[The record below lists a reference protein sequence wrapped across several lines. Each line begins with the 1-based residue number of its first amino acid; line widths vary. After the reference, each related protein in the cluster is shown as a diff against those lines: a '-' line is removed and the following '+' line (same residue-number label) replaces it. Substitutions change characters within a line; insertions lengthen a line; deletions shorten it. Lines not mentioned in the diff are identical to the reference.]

1 MKIAVISE
9 WFSAGVGYAE
19 NFFPKAL
26 GRLGHDVH
34 LLTSDLQ
41 IYATSPDYDKV
52 YRARLGDR
60 KVSQGVWLED
70 GFTLHRLE
78 GRVGR
83 LGIRIPQLGD
93 ELARLSPD
101 VVYCFEIACPTTVA
115 AAALRGR
122 LGYTMFCESRL
133 HSSIRRPLA
142 GLIADAAWRLKVR
155 CLGVQT
161 VIDNVDTFY
170 PIAPDVLRNIT
181 RYLGVPK
188 ERCRLSSLAVETDMF
203 FPSNDLDER
212 LKLRTRLG
220 LRATDL
226 ACIYTGRLT
235 PEKGPL
241 VMAEAVHALQ
251 SRGFDRVRGVFVG
264 EGDGDYVAKIAACGG
279 CVVHPFVAPAE
290 LASFYRSADIGV
302 WPLQESTSQLDAMA
316 CGLPLVV
323 NDAVE
328 DPIRLGDVGLTFR
341 KNDVE
346 HLASRILKLDDPD
359 VRAAMGVRAAARI
372 AQTYSWDALARRRTE
387 DFARTM
393 AG

>member
-1 MKIAVISE
+1 MRIAVISD

-34 LLTSDLQ
+34 LLTSDMQ
-41 IYATSPDYDKV
+41 IYANSPDYDKV
-52 YRARLGDR
+52 YRARLGDS
-60 KVSQGVWLED
+60 KVSQGVWAEE

-78 GRVGR
+78 GRIGR
-83 LGIRIPQLGD
+83 LGIRIPQLGE

-115 AAALRGR
+115 AAALRR
-122 LGYTMFCESRL
+122 RVGYAMFCESRL

-142 GLIADAAWRLKVR
+142 GFISNVAWMLEVR
-155 CLGVQT
+155 CLGVQK
-161 VIDNVDTFY
+161 VIDNVDMFY

-188 ERCRLSSLAVETDMF
+188 AQCRLSSLAVETDMF
-203 FPSNDLDER
+203 FPANDQDER

-220 LRATDL
+220 LRTTDL
-226 ACIYTGRLT
+226 VCIYTGRLT

-241 VMAEAVHALQ
+241 VMAEAVDALQ
-251 SRGFDRVRGVFVG
+251 SRGVDHVRGVFVG
-264 EGDGDYVAKIAACGG
+264 EGDGDYVAKITACKGS
-279 CVVHPFVAPAE
+279 VVHPFVAPAE
-290 LASFYRSADIGV
+290 LAGFYRSADIGV

-323 NDAVE
+323 NNTVE

-341 KNDVE
+341 KDDVE
-346 HLASRILKLDDPD
+346 HLASRIVEMED
-359 VRAAMGVRAAARI
+359 VEVRCAMGVRAAARI
-372 AQTYSWDALARRRTE
+372 AETFSWDALARRRTE
-387 DFARTM
+387 DFARAM
-393 AG
+393 AK